1 MVEFCQKH
9 NVPHEICGKLVV
21 ATDSEELSRMETL
34 MERGI
39 ANGLEGIRKLSGDE
53 LREIE
58 PNCGGIGA
66 LQVPQEGIVDYP
78 AVVQAMASDIEQR
91 GGRIVTNAHVAD
103 LIQRDQWVATT
114 SAGDFTGD
122 LLINCAG
129 LHCDRVSQ
137 LAGHKRSVRI
147 VPFRGEYYQL
157 KPSSRHL
164 VRHLIYPVPDPKFP
178 FLGVHFTRMIHGGIE
193 AGPNAVLAFARE
205 GYTNTQVNLRDLA
218 DAPIFQGCGSFCGN
232 IQGWRLRNCGGLSVR
247 NIFVTCCKSLSLK
260 LPSTT

>member
-1 MVEFCQKH
+1 MGLATARQLLHTRPGLEVTVLEKEQTLGQHQTSHNSGVLHCGLYYKPGSLKARLAVDGIRQMVEFCQKH

-78 AVVQAMASDIEQR
+78 AVVKAMASDIEQR

-103 LIQRDQWVATT
+103 FDST
-114 SAGDFTGD
+114 
-122 LLINCAG
+122 
-129 LHCDRVSQ
+129 
-137 LAGHKRSVRI
+137 RSV
-147 VPFRGEYYQL
+147 GCY
-157 KPSSRHL
+157 HL
-164 VRHLIYPVPDPKFP
+164 
-178 FLGVHFTRMIHGGIE
+178 
-193 AGPNAVLAFARE
+193 
-205 GYTNTQVNLRDLA
+205 
-218 DAPIFQGCGSFCGN
+218 
-232 IQGWRLRNCGGLSVR
+232 GWRFHR
-247 NIFVTCCKSLSLK
+247 
-260 LPSTT
+260 